1 VEEFDE
7 TCPCSSTKELCEL
20 EFGHHGKKKKT
31 KTIVIQG
38 MARSGF

>member
-7 TCPCSSTKELCEL
+7 TCPYSSTKELCEL
-20 EFGHHGKKKKT
+20 GFGRHGKKKT
-31 KTIVIQG
+31 KTIVIRG